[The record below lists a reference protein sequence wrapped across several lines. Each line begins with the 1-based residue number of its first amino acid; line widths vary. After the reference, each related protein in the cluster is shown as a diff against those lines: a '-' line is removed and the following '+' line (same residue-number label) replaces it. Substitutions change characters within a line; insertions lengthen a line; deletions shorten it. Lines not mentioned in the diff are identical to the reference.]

1 MHSSN
6 TLLTRIGFDTEMSTS
21 VVPKLDII
29 EFINM
34 QLDVLGQPIFGC
46 RSEYPLL
53 QASQTMMARYRAK
66 EKLRDNLQSPVDQ
79 RIQIWLNS
87 YLGDKAPQLP
97 SQNFELSQ
105 HGIARSLSL
114 PPNGDE
120 FHSSIISSYR
130 VNNGV
135 LHNPIN
141 DRRTTAGSFHV
152 AEGGLP
158 IPQDKKS
165 VPLDTFSRLLS
176 IALQPPEEVMELPL
190 TANQDKSACA
200 WVSLLLRPVVC
211 PEVNGFVREKSMEI
225 RFFAPGNLV
234 SNLDFVESIFG
245 NAGDPYL
252 LENDAGLDIDHW
264 SGHTG
269 CVILAPH
276 LDSITKESVG
286 LPHFSSASPRQ
297 RKDGMCWTQKDEKY
311 NDGSP
316 FKLTARNSDGVI
328 ITIISDNYFGY
339 CKKEVKTQISFACN
353 LMGLSEEEHAGGTL
367 AFPSY
372 DLGEDFRLNS
382 KIFPEAN
389 HKIKTVID
397 HLGSRIK
404 VQKEGH
410 AIDQYYPDVIYVPEN
425 SVFRLNN
432 RSISWKDP
440 DDSSIQQKIKLLAN
454 KVYLLP
460 SGYKVQLSKSANQPL
475 GSWKLIG
482 TRAQPCMAHK
492 PCTVSGGGKSE
503 ISKSIADAI
512 IHAPFY
518 VSDLSD
524 SLDAVEKVLSHNY
537 QNRFKNQ
544 DRNQDQRS
552 ILDQDRSLG
561 SVIQLLTPSDSYTD
575 QHNAFI
581 ESIPTETK
589 ELVLLLKRLHKPT
602 WGQDWKQHFGVTM
615 INGVPGHELRYQGRL
630 VATNYLRVGYE
641 TDKSWR
647 IFRLRKDFSPAQK
660 IQTGDDI
667 TASILVPRNW
677 LTVEFG
683 EIENPSVKLVHN
695 CEYRLFQRPDD
706 AVIAGYDHQTEH
718 DLSHSNNF
726 LVNYEPIPQVQAE
739 EIIDDVVHFD
749 EFTEPM
755 KRFIQKVG
763 QNISSESYFCC
774 SAYPRVIAGNL
785 SKNPRYLQNR
795 PDLDNPRDQYVA
807 EMGLRLFRHLTLDDP
822 IHTPVDVVCP
832 GRRNNPPEE
841 SVRCLAVFNPIH
853 YLPLPEAFIEF
864 ISSMTGKSPS
874 TTGAGSEGALT
885 KGPFNALLPIHDL
898 NAALLSYIISGYNP
912 FVTASGYVGPNF
924 RVDHDISLLVPE
936 VFCRMERHE
945 RDPEWLIK
953 NRMLEPVP
961 DLVYQNRTL
970 PSSILG
976 YRITDD
982 FINRFM
988 ARIFSHPSVLFTESM
1003 LKPELQD
1010 LDAFAEGIDN
1020 VMSTHR
1026 RVAQYYFED
1035 KSIKYAVPPLV
1046 ALLHIMKDGHYQNKT
1061 LKDSEIRGL
1070 FKREYVIESEWYQ
1083 ERLISQQ
1090 NRDIVRSRRI
1100 EAYLGTL
1107 ESTSEL
1113 QEKKSQ
1119 IDKQIEYFQSGSY
1132 LKSLVGTIGRDPAL

>member
-66 EKLRDNLQSPVDQ
+66 EKLQDNLQSPVDQ

-87 YLGDKAPQLP
+87 YLGDKAPRLP
-97 SQNFELSQ
+97 SQTFELSQ

-176 IALQPPEEVMELPL
+176 IALQPPKEVMKLPL

-397 HLGSRIK
+397 RLGPRIK

-440 DDSSIQQKIKLLAN
+440 HDSSIQQKIKLLAN

-460 SGYKVQLSKSANQPL
+460 SGYKVELSKSANQPL

-524 SLDAVEKVLSHNY
+524 SLDAVEKVLNHKY

-552 ILDQDRSLG
+552 LLDQDRSLG

-581 ESIPTETK
+581 GSIPTETK
-589 ELVLLLKRLHKPT
+589 ELVLLLKRLYKPN
-602 WGQDWKQHFGVTM
+602 WEQDWKQHFGVTM
-615 INGVPGHELRYQGRL
+615 INGVPGHELRYRGRL

-641 TDKSWR
+641 SDKSWR

-677 LTVEFG
+677 LAVDFG

-706 AVIAGYDHQTEH
+706 AIIPGYDHQTEY
-718 DLSHSNNF
+718 DLSRSSNF
-726 LVNYEPIPQVQAE
+726 LVNYEPIPQVEAKE
-739 EIIDDVVHFD
+739 LIDDVVHFD
-749 EFTEPM
+749 QFTEPM
-755 KRFIQKVG
+755 KKFIQKVD
-763 QNISSESYFCC
+763 QNVSNESYFCC
-774 SAYPRVIAGNL
+774 SAYPKVIEGKP
-785 SKNPRYLQNR
+785 SENPRYLQNR
-795 PDLDNPRDQYVA
+795 LDLDNPRDRYVA

-822 IHTPVDVVCP
+822 VHTPVDVVCP

-898 NAALLSYIISGYNP
+898 NAALLSYIISGYRP

-936 VFCRMERHE
+936 ILCRMERHE

-961 DLVYQNRTL
+961 DLAYQNRTL

-982 FINRFM
+982 FVNRFM
-988 ARIFSHPSVLFTESM
+988 ARIFSHPSALFTESM

-1035 KSIKYAVPPLV
+1035 NSIRYALPPLV

-1061 LKDSEIRGL
+1061 LKDPEVRGL
-1070 FKREYVIESEWYQ
+1070 FKHQDVIQSEWYQ
-1083 ERLISQQ
+1083 ERLTSQQ
-1090 NRDIVRSRRI
+1090 HRDIVRSRRI
-1100 EAYLGTL
+1100 EAYLEAL

-1113 QEKKSQ
+1113 QKKKSQ
-1119 IDKQIEYFQSGSY
+1119 IAKQIEYFQSESY